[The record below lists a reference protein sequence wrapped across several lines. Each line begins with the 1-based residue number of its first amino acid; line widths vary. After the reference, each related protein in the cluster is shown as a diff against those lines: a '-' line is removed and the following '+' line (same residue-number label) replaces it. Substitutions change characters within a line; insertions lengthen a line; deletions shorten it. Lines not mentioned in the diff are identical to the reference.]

1 VARGY
6 EAGKIVSVVCHGS
19 CNLRKTRPSTGDLL
33 AKGRTWTG
41 FADSAEDFARS
52 WIGRRI
58 QRLGIEDEAKRI
70 EGTNFVVGPMFGAF
84 AVRDGK
90 LITGQQ
96 RYPGAAA
103 AGLLVGAL
111 GRRS

>member
-1 VARGY
+1 
-6 EAGKIVSVVCHGS
+6 
-19 CNLRKTRPSTGDLL
+19 
-33 AKGRTWTG
+33 
-41 FADSAEDFARS
+41 
-52 WIGRRI
+52 
-58 QRLGIEDEAKRI
+58 
-70 EGTNFVVGPMFGAF
+70 MFGAF